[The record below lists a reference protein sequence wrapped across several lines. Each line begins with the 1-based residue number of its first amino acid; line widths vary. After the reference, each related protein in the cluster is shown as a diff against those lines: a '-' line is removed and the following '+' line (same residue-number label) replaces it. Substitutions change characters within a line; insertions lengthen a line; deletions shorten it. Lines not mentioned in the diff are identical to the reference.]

1 MSWQRTINKG
11 FLEAFID
18 CMSLVDA
25 IARRVI
31 QRRNADGPGAK
42 KHTDIIARLV
52 DRLVDS
58 PAYQMYR
65 TIDDSETAR
74 KEGAVSYAELRG
86 AIEAEIA
93 AKDAL
98 VFGSQSMT
106 DSFMGAL
113 QAFGSM
119 GRPDEDGEGEGGGA
133 AAAEDDED
141 KGGGAAAAE
150 KAEAAAQAEAAAKAK
165 AEAAAKAVKDA
176 GAAVEAATAAIAA
189 ARAAQAVRP
198 QLVPPPAPAP
208 TPAPPPVLSPRP
220 KGQELGTIDEPTMLA
235 LEQIVPDGDESA
247 FEESDLDNIPTMI
260 YEKTSGAYED
270 VTKSMKFGQKT
281 TTLAGGSGFQSLM
294 PRHWFMHHHPCQQFA
309 SIPKLPGL
317 SPRVL
322 HGERNRVHWLKEDDT
337 TNYPSAQPFLSITDT
352 DSGKRSW
359 PRLVYEYLHFP
370 KELNVPGDDWATK
383 KLCCMY
389 SKCTMQDKHGQP
401 SCICSNSCTADTS
414 VQTCGDVK
422 ENWKKATATSGQTK
436 GHVAHGLV
444 HAGCHTF
451 RKENIL
457 SQTRESN
464 EGKWFKV
471 EGKLANQLRRQSRLI
486 IVAGPLREVTG
497 GTVTETDIFRAG
509 GQPPFFYKII
519 LKQAHRAI
527 GWQLCAKV
535 FDNEDGQTCVTY
547 TRSDDA
553 SRWKLT
559 RRSSKQ
565 VTKFPALYFQLDTF
579 LDMDIF
585 DPDGTAT
592 RTDWE
597 D

>member
-1 MSWQRTINKG
+1 MQQLDNLDMIRADLESGAPLDEEDTE
-11 FLEAFID
+11 FLKETVKEI
-18 CMSLVDA
+18 LVANEFD
-25 IARRVI
+25 
-31 QRRNADGPGAK
+31 
-42 KHTDIIARLV
+42 T
-52 DRLVDS
+52 
-58 PAYQMYR
+58 YQKLL
-65 TIDDSETAR
+65 
-74 KEGAVSYAELRG
+74 KEGRYSDFQTE
-86 AIEAEIA
+86 IEAEIA
-93 AKDAL
+93 EKSAL

-119 GRPDEDGEGEGGGA
+119 GRPDEDDEGEGGGA
-133 AAAEDDED
+133 AAAEEDED
-141 KGGGAAAAE
+141 KGGGAAAAG
-150 KAEAAAQAEAAAKAK
+150 AEGVATQ
-165 AEAAAKAVKDA
+165 AVKDA
-176 GAAVEAATAAIAA
+176 GAAVDAAAAAIAG
-189 ARAAQAVRP
+189 ARAAQAAQDAGKAVKP
-198 QLVPPPAPAP
+198 QLVPPTAP

-220 KGQELGTIDEPTMLA
+220 KGQKLGTIDEPTKLA

-247 FEESDLDNIPTMI
+247 FKETDLDKIETKI
-260 YEKTSGAYED
+260 YMKTSGAFKD
-270 VTKSMKFGQKT
+270 DTPDI
-281 TTLAGGSGFQSLM
+281 LAGIGTHPHGGGSGFQSLM

-317 SPRVL
+317 SPKVL

-352 DSGKRSW
+352 DSGERSW
-359 PRLVYEYLHFP
+359 PLLVYEYLHFP

-383 KLCCMY
+383 KLCCLY
-389 SKCTMQDKHGQP
+389 SKCTMQDES

-422 ENWKKATATSGQTK
+422 ENWEKATATSGQTK

-457 SQTRESN
+457 SQTKASN

-471 EGKLANQLRRQSRLI
+471 ENKLANQLRGGSRMI
-486 IVAGPLREVTG
+486 IVAGPLKEVT

-519 LKQAHRAI
+519 LKQASGAT

-535 FDNEDGQTCVTY
+535 FDNKDGKTCVTY
-547 TRSDDA
+547 TRDAA
-553 SRWKLT
+553 SRWNLT
-559 RRSSKQ
+559 RHTSEQ
-565 VTKFPALYFQLDTF
+565 GTAPFPARHFQLDTF

-592 RTDWE
+592 STKWTE
-597 D
+597 